1 MLTAKDGKCAWCKKI
16 NSCVSTTTPVN
27 SDLNYNKKQYEY
39 NYFINNQSKY
49 NCGYNSVNCNNPN
62 CLNTPSPSASSSKY
76 TLLQTPVYIKT
87 K

>member
-1 MLTAKDGKCAWCKKI
+1 MENVLGVKNLTHVLLLPHRLI
-16 NSCVSTTTPVN
+16 LTSIIT
-27 SDLNYNKKQYEY
+27 KKQYEY

-62 CLNTPSPSASSSKY
+62 CLNTPSPSASYSKY